1 MAHPAGTGRQ
11 LKIPQSSL
19 IVAGVVALLVLGFAG
34 ERDTPKDAR
43 AMGQLPGT
51 SPTVRANPAA
61 AIGDPEALLFKTLLA
76 IRNNQLDLALNEI
89 DQVIESY
96 PTFRLAHLI
105 KGDLLL
111 ARRQPLTGLGNAE
124 GAPEDRLSGL
134 RDEARA
140 RLARYQHE
148 RPRNRVPRYLLQ
160 LQPEQ
165 KYAFVVDSSKS
176 TLYVFENREGIPR
189 YVADYYVSAGK
200 NGTDKYK
207 EGDKRTPLGV
217 YHVTTAMP
225 REKLGDF
232 YGSGAFPISY
242 PNEWDRREGRNGS
255 GIWLH
260 GTPSDTYSR
269 PPRASDGCVVLTNN
283 DLETISSKVQVG
295 LTPVII
301 ANDVDWVTPEA
312 TAGLRQELGVAIER
326 WRKDWESLDT
336 DRYLSHYG
344 TNFNAD
350 RQDRKSWG
358 EQKRSVNAG
367 KKWVKIGVERVSM
380 FLYPGHENLAVVT
393 FDQKYSSS
401 NLNNDM
407 RKRQYWIRENGGWK
421 IIYEGAA

>member
-11 LKIPQSSL
+11 LKIPQSGL
-19 IVAGVVALLVLGFAG
+19 IVVGVLTLLVLGFVG
-34 ERDTPKDAR
+34 ERNAPSGAR
-43 AMGQLPGT
+43 AMGQHPGALPQ
-51 SPTVRANPAA
+51 VKANPAT
-61 AIGDPEALLFKTLLA
+61 AISDPEALLFKTLLA
-76 IRNNQLDLALNEI
+76 IRNNQLDLALQEI

-111 ARRQPLTGLGNAE
+111 ARRQPLTGFGNAE

-160 LQPEQ
+160 LQPGQ
-165 KYAFVVDSSKS
+165 KYAFVIDSSKS
-176 TLYVFENREGIPR
+176 TLYVFENREGVPR

-200 NGTDKYK
+200 NGMDKYK

-217 YHVTTAMP
+217 YHVTTVMP

-269 PPRASDGCVVLTNN
+269 PPRASDGCVVLTNS

-295 LTPVII
+295 ITPVII
-301 ANDVDWVTPEA
+301 ANDIEWVAPEA
-312 TAGLRQELGVAIER
+312 TAGLRQELGIALEQ
-326 WRKDWESLDT
+326 WRRDWESLDT
-336 DRYLSHYG
+336 DKYLSHYG
-344 TNFNAD
+344 ANFNAD
-350 RQDRKSWG
+350 RQDRKTWG
-358 EQKRSVNAG
+358 DQKRSVNAG
-367 KKWVKIGVERVSM
+367 KKWIRIGVENVSM

-407 RKRQYWIRENGGWK
+407 RKRQYWIREDGAWK
-421 IIYEGAA
+421 IIYEGLA